1 MLGREWWECAH
12 DGLLEAVDLPCAR
25 IGNEPDLARLT
36 GFETH
41 GGSCRDIQPV
51 AKGKLSLKGE
61 GGVALREMIVT
72 ANLDR
77 PVARIG
83 DLKGDG
89 DPVFV

>member
-25 IGNEPDLARLT
+25 IGNEPDFARLT

-41 GGSCRDIQPV
+41 GGSCRDIQAV
-51 AKGKLSLKGE
+51 AKGELALKGE
-61 GGVALREMIVT
+61 GRVALREMIMT
-72 ANLDR
+72 ANLDW

-83 DLKGDG
+83 DRKGDG
-89 DPVFV
+89 DSVFI